1 MGYIIELRAGFLDRL
16 VAELTDP
23 TLPAPKPSKQDSI
36 YTKEVRERWGELQ
49 RVVAEQARMTD
60 DVVAGPD
67 VATYITEVINQTCRF
82 WNSIQHSS
90 SGGDDFLDGMDEVT
104 PYLGFDF
111 VSNLMRRPI
120 LGITT
125 DDYPFFGYAT
135 NAELRT
141 VVDQA
146 SDQMPPLAEQDE
158 SLRTIFSTAR
168 NAALRGV
175 DIITVYA

>member
-1 MGYIIELRAGFLDRL
+1 
-16 VAELTDP
+16 
-23 TLPAPKPSKQDSI
+23 
-36 YTKEVRERWGELQ
+36 
-49 RVVAEQARMTD
+49 
-60 DVVAGPD
+60 
-67 VATYITEVINQTCRF
+67 
-82 WNSIQHSS
+82 
-90 SGGDDFLDGMDEVT
+90 MDEVT

-111 VSNLMRRPI
+111 VSDLMRRPI